1 MARRESPDRMTIG
14 AAVQS
19 LAKRATSVR
28 IRREKFGAADLAE
41 GEELGSN
48 ILRPEWSAIAG

>member
-41 GEELGSN
+41 GVELGNQHS
-48 ILRPEWSAIAG
+48 PCAGKTGRW